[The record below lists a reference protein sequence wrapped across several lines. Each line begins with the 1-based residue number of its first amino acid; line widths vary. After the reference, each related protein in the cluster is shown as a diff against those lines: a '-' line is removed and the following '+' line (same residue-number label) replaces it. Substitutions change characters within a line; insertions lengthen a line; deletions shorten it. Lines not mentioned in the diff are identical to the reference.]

1 MSPLPTVLMN
11 HWAWAGARTGV
22 LLVTAGLPVLV
33 LAACNAPSS
42 APVADIASFTESDS
56 AYAIRGL
63 IAQLDIEDERALF
76 GSVTAVVE
84 NADGGYVAADGLNRR
99 LVFTDRNLNPLRT
112 VGRHGEG
119 PGEYQL
125 PGVLIRSGDQIAV
138 VDQSHARVTY
148 LTSRGDFVRVHQ
160 VGGFLSDATVH
171 PELGLLVVGME
182 FSDHYLARVA
192 ESGQTAFA
200 EVPVRFRD
208 QSAVFQLPIDLVAT
222 TPDGRVH
229 VLDGSQLVLASY
241 DSVGN
246 LVGLAYLPEP
256 MRTSLLE
263 RDANRIE
270 ALGGTARV
278 LGSQLARSLQVL
290 EDGRLFVR
298 ITYLDTVGLVL
309 DLNTLRAIPVRKP
322 DGSQWD
328 WIPRTGASF
337 FDGARLV
344 MEGLNDGPAALVIAE
359 TELVAR

>member
-1 MSPLPTVLMN
+1 MHQSVTR
-11 HWAWAGARTGV
+11 HRGWSSGKAGR
-22 LLVTAGLPVLV
+22 LVAAGLPYLV

-42 APVADIASFTESDS
+42 TPGADIAVFTESDS
-56 AYAIRGL
+56 AYAIRGV
-63 IAQLDIEDERALF
+63 IAQLDIDDERALF

-84 NADGGYVAADGLNRR
+84 NADGGYVAADGLNQR
-99 LVFTDRNLNPLRT
+99 LVFMDRHLNPVRT
-112 VGRHGEG
+112 VGRQGEG

-125 PGVLIRSGDQIAV
+125 PGVLIRNGDQIAV

-160 VGGFLSDATVH
+160 VGGFLSGATVH

-182 FSDHYLARVA
+182 FSDHYLGRVT

-200 EVPVRFRD
+200 EVPVRFRGEP
-208 QSAVFQLPIDLVAT
+208 AVFQLPIDLVAT

-229 VLDGSQLVLASY
+229 VMDGKQLLLASY
-241 DSVGN
+241 DRVGN

-263 RDANRIE
+263 RDATQID

-298 ITYLDTVGLVL
+298 ITYLDSMGLVL

-322 DGSQWD
+322 DGSRWD
-328 WIPRTGASF
+328 WVPRTGASF
-337 FDGARLV
+337 FDGTRLV